1 MAFGPIAHFIL
12 SQTLYWTSLYHYTV
26 KYHQTFHSP
35 NTQINHW
42 RTSIS
47 MHRHFFSL
55 SLATMLSI
63 FFKFRTDSR
72 KYGSIHI
79 TSVQLYKIRCT
90 LPEFPKSVDFWL
102 LWTCCWKFNWSD
114 LQLFDQKQVFL
125 WRGNAYV
132 STKLCNKVKRV
143 FSQRHSQ

>member
-1 MAFGPIAHFIL
+1 MFSEVNFLTQQVSRDHLLGFYPLFSTRIPINFPRKEMENI
-12 SQTLYWTSLYHYTV
+12 YHNL
-26 KYHQTFHSP
+26 KG
-35 NTQINHW
+35 NTNNHW
-42 RTSIS
+42 RTYIS

-90 LPEFPKSVDFWL
+90 LPEFPKSVDFDCCGHAAESSIEV
-102 LWTCCWKFNWSD
+102 TCNFSIKSKFFYGAETLTLAQNS
-114 LQLFDQKQVFL
+114 VT
-125 WRGNAYV
+125 R
-132 STKLCNKVKRV
+132 
-143 FSQRHSQ
+143 

>member
-90 LPEFPKSVDFWL
+90 LPEFPKSVDFDCCGHAAESSIEV
-102 LWTCCWKFNWSD
+102 TCNFSIKSKFFYGAETLTLAQNS
-114 LQLFDQKQVFL
+114 VT
-125 WRGNAYV
+125 R
-132 STKLCNKVKRV
+132 
-143 FSQRHSQ
+143 